1 MEKGMSDDRDQRVKE
16 RAYELWENE
25 GRPSGRHDDHWDR
38 ARREIDDEDRG
49 RGSGV
54 EAPPAESP
62 AKRTAARRKPAG
74 ETAAP
79 RSRGRAGAGA
89 GAGSP
94 PRGEG

>member
-1 MEKGMSDDRDQRVKE
+1 MSDDRDQQVKQ

-38 ARREIDDEDRG
+38 ARREIEERDQG
-49 RGSGV
+49 RESGV
-54 EAPPAESP
+54 EAPSAESP

-79 RSRGRAGAGA
+79 RSRGRVGAGT
-89 GAGSP
+89 GST